1 MKKSTVDRKY
11 TKAQLAE
18 LLDLNE
24 NEYTKSHLVD
34 LYVAK
39 KDDLTNVS
47 NPDKPAETK
56 TPVDTSDADAE
67 LDRALEIVLKEG
79 ILYRIDSHCW
89 WGKTS
94 RVPEEAINVP
104 KELMSGV
111 QTLIDPKH
119 LGPFRSWKGIGERI
133 VKKLGYQF
141 LGLRGVYFV
150 PKAFIQTAEEKLVE
164 CQEFAGKEK
173 KIFADNFDQYKVE
186 WKEEVNR
193 LCKEHGVDPKLA
205 MLYLAEENYPSKA
218 QLDGKFVF
226 KWTKFAITVPDSNM
240 GILTDKQYA
249 EEVRKQ
255 KLQALEFLEN
265 CVAELAAKFYEIISK
280 INSKLEAGENIKP
293 KTLQSLN
300 NFTEI
305 FDKMNITNNSAL
317 AGYVDEARKLF
328 KGVSVTDFKEEK
340 FADKLNDQ
348 LTSVVT
354 RFEEESDQKLLRDI
368 EF

>member
-18 LLDLNE
+18 ILDVNE
-24 NEYTKSHLVD
+24 NDYSKSQLVNM
-34 LYVAK
+34 YCSK
-39 KDDLTNVS
+39 KNELTNVTD
-47 NPDKPAETK
+47 PTKPAPA
-56 TPVDTSDADAE
+56 PVTADADAE

-150 PKAFIQTAEEKLVE
+150 PKAFIQTAEAKLVE
-164 CQEFAGKEK
+164 CQEFAGEEK
-173 KIFADNFDQYKVE
+173 KVFVDNFETYKAE
-186 WKEEVNR
+186 WKTEVAR

-205 MLYLAEENYPSKA
+205 MLYLAEENYPSVA

-226 KWTKFAITVPDSNM
+226 KWTKFAITVPDSDM
-240 GILTDKQYA
+240 GILTDKQYE

-265 CVAELAAKFYEIISK
+265 CVAELAAKFYDIISK
-280 INSKLEAGENIKP
+280 INSKLEAGETIKP

-300 NFTEI
+300 SFTEI
-305 FDKMNITNNSAL
+305 FDKMNITNNRAL

-340 FADKLNDQ
+340 FADKLTDK

-354 RFEEESDQKLLRDI
+354 RFEAESDAKLLRDI